1 MTTHQP
7 LLDVQGLT
15 RRFDGVTALDGASLS
30 LAEGEL
36 LSVIGPNGAGKSTLF
51 NLIAGADRPDAG
63 RVTFDGHDI
72 TGTAP
77 ERLATLGIARTFQ
90 HGRVFG
96 NLSVLDNV
104 LIGAHARLRAAQP
117 GWPALGAAAEVLR
130 ALVRPASVRREEAAL
145 RDEARA
151 IVAGFGERLT
161 PRIDHPAHNLSYA
174 NRRRVEIGRALALH
188 PRLLLLD
195 EPTAGMNETE
205 TAEMLQLIQ
214 SLKARGLTILLIE
227 HKLELVMRVSDRVM
241 VLDNGVKIAEGAP
254 RDVRHDPRVIEA
266 YLGRRHGR
274 RAGRPHGTGGRMTA
288 LSSGPDTT
296 MTDALL
302 ILEHL
307 DTFYGPVQVHF
318 DVNFEVGRGQI
329 VSLLGGNASGKS
341 TTMKLILGLM
351 RPRRGVV
358 RFDGDDVT
366 ALATPQRVRR
376 GIAAV
381 PEARR
386 LFGDMSVR
394 ENLLMGAYTRGD
406 RAAVAE
412 DYARVLDLFPR
423 VRERLTQR
431 AGTLSGGEQ
440 QMLAMARAL
449 MARPKLICMDEPTM
463 GLSPLYVDK
472 VLELIDAINRQGV
485 TVFMVE
491 QNASLAL
498 EIAHYGYVLQTGRVV
513 LEGPA
518 KALLDDE
525 RVRDAYLG
533 GEAVAA

>member
-1 MTTHQP
+1 MTTNRP

-30 LAEGEL
+30 LADGEL

-63 RVTFDGHDI
+63 RVTFDGRDI

-104 LIGAHARLRAAQP
+104 LIGAHARLRAARP
-117 GWPALGAAAEVLR
+117 GRPALGAAAEVLR
-130 ALVRPASVRREEAAL
+130 ALVRPAAVRREEAAL
-145 RDEARA
+145 RDDARA

-161 PRIDHPAHNLSYA
+161 PRIDHPAHSLSYA

-266 YLGRRHGR
+266 YLGRRH
-274 RAGRPHGTGGRMTA
+274 AGGAPADRTA
-288 LSSGPDTT
+288 
-296 MTDALL
+296 
-302 ILEHL
+302 
-307 DTFYGPVQVHF
+307 Q
-318 DVNFEVGRGQI
+318 
-329 VSLLGGNASGKS
+329 
-341 TTMKLILGLM
+341 
-351 RPRRGVV
+351 
-358 RFDGDDVT
+358 
-366 ALATPQRVRR
+366 
-376 GIAAV
+376 AA
-381 PEARR
+381 A
-386 LFGDMSVR
+386 
-394 ENLLMGAYTRGD
+394 
-406 RAAVAE
+406 
-412 DYARVLDLFPR
+412 
-423 VRERLTQR
+423 
-431 AGTLSGGEQ
+431 
-440 QMLAMARAL
+440 
-449 MARPKLICMDEPTM
+449 
-463 GLSPLYVDK
+463 
-472 VLELIDAINRQGV
+472 
-485 TVFMVE
+485 
-491 QNASLAL
+491 
-498 EIAHYGYVLQTGRVV
+498 
-513 LEGPA
+513 
-518 KALLDDE
+518 
-525 RVRDAYLG
+525 
-533 GEAVAA
+533 